1 MASRPGDAMTE
12 ATVSS
17 RVTVFANRPAKG
29 GKGGKRGKRG
39 KAGAVEA
46 RQRARSWSRAGAVGG
61 LIAA

>member
-29 GKGGKRGKRG
+29 GKGGKRGK
-39 KAGAVEA
+39 AGAVEA